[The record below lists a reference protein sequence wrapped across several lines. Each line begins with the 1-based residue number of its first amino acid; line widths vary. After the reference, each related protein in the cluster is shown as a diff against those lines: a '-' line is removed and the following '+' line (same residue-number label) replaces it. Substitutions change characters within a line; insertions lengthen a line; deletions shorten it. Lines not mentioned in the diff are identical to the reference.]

1 MEQSRIAASQTAQ
14 SAQAP
19 ARTKGTA
26 KPSADSAQAPAEQG
40 GFMALMAALDQGV
53 LADAAVDEKPG
64 TDWLVDA
71 SVPTAGQAPDPMALM
86 NMQGLLAAAGTGA
99 GGRSMGGSTAGTF
112 QLDMN
117 MHGLAAEV
125 SGAGGLSVLG
135 STAGT
140 FQSDGAPY
148 GAGLAWNVDASEG
161 GLVAQTAALDGL
173 GDIKDG
179 DNAAAA
185 LVQGRPGLL
194 RATAALAQRTEALS
208 SLASGL
214 SAKAQPAE
222 FTRPFGAAADS
233 AVAAAASMPLASLR
247 DAGALLGGE
256 DHAIGQAHDSLGLSG
271 DASISTIAETLGA
284 ADTGRSADSGAQT
297 NLGGSGPGGE
307 GLVAGGS
314 VESGFTDVDVLVP
327 DAFVPSAAEEAL
339 AEQVTY
345 WVNQK
350 TQNAEMILN
359 RDGQPVE
366 VSVTLSGNEAHV
378 TFRSD
383 QEHTRQ
389 MLDSSMAQLTEML
402 RGQGLVLSGASVSTS
417 ARDGRPSDGGRPQ
430 ERGGRAGQST
440 VVAAEGVPQR
450 AQPGSAARRAVDVF
464 V

>member
-71 SVPTAGQAPDPMALM
+71 SVPTVGQAPDPMALM
-86 NMQGLLAAAGTGA
+86 NMQGLLAAGVSGA
-99 GGRSMGGSTAGTF
+99 GGRSMG
-112 QLDMN
+112 
-117 MHGLAAEV
+117 
-125 SGAGGLSVLG
+125 G

-185 LVQGRPGLL
+185 LVQSRPGLL

-222 FTRPFGAAADS
+222 FTKPFGAAADS

-271 DASISTIAETLGA
+271 DASISAIAETLGA

-430 ERGGRAGQST
+430 ERGTRAGQST

>member
-86 NMQGLLAAAGTGA
+86 NMQGLLAAGVSGA

-112 QLDMN
+112 Q
-117 MHGLAAEV
+117 
-125 SGAGGLSVLG
+125 
-135 STAGT
+135 
-140 FQSDGAPY
+140 SDGAPY
-148 GAGLAWNVDASEG
+148 GAALAWNVDASEG

-222 FTRPFGAAADS
+222 FTKPFGAAADS
-233 AVAAAASMPLASLR
+233 PVAAAASMPLASLR

-271 DASISTIAETLGA
+271 DASISAIAETLGA

-430 ERGGRAGQST
+430 ERGPRAGQST